1 MNTTQGQPPLHDEES
16 LLGLDVYSSDGQ
28 MVGRI
33 AGYLEQAPEDERNF
47 ERATVDAVA
56 PDGQAIGTRRLLVD
70 GRGFPIQGE
79 IAVPEDQIEID
90 LRGRRATLR
99 LTVAQIDSLPRHDPN
114 LSDSTAY

>member
-1 MNTTQGQPPLHDEES
+1 MDKTQGQPPLYDEES
-16 LLGLDVYSSDGQ
+16 PLGLDVYSSDGQ

-56 PDGQAIGTRRLLVD
+56 PDGQVIGTRRMLVD

-79 IAVPEDQIEID
+79 VAIPEDKID
-90 LRGRRATLR
+90 LDLPGRRATLR
-99 LTVAQIDSLPRHDPN
+99 LTMAQLESLPRHDPN
-114 LSDSTAY
+114 LSEPTSR